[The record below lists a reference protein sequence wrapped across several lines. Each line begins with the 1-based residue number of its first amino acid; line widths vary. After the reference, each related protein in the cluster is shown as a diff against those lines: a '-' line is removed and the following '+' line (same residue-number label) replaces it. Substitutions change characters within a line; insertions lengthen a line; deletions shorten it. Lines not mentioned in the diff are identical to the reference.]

1 MLIINFHNK
10 TKEKI
15 GTTFIDRDEIKLIE
29 VNKEELVI
37 EFYDMEPLYFEITS
51 LEEMTEKVKKYMLS
65 EAGVLELE
73 AYVKKK
79 IGEELDELFLKS
91 GDINE
96 E

>member
-1 MLIINFHNK
+1 MLIINFYDK

-37 EFYDMEPLYFEITS
+37 EFQNIETLYFEITS
-51 LEEMTEKVKKYMLS
+51 REEMTEKVKKYMLS

-73 AYVKKK
+73 VYIKKK
-79 IGEELDELFLKS
+79 IGEEIDELFLKS

>member
-1 MLIINFHNK
+1 MLIINFYDK
-10 TKEKI
+10 TKEKK

-37 EFYDMEPLYFEITS
+37 EFYNIETLYFEITS

-79 IGEELDELFLKS
+79 IGEELDELFLNR
-91 GDINE
+91 GDPNGK
-96 E
+96 

>member
-73 AYVKKK
+73 VYVKKK
-79 IGEELDELFLKS
+79 IGEEL
-91 GDINE
+91 GQ
-96 E
+96 

>member
-1 MLIINFHNK
+1 MLIINFYDK
-10 TKEKI
+10 TKEKK

-37 EFYDMEPLYFEITS
+37 EFYNIETLYFEITS
-51 LEEMTEKVKKYMLS
+51 REEMTEKVKKYMLS

-73 AYVKKK
+73 VYIKKK
-79 IGEELDELFLKS
+79 IREELDELFLKS

>member
-1 MLIINFHNK
+1 MLIINFYDK

-37 EFYDMEPLYFEITS
+37 EFYDIEPLYFEIKS
-51 LEEMTEKVKKYMLS
+51 VEEMTEKVKKYMLS

-73 AYVKKK
+73 AYIKKN

-91 GDINE
+91 GDVDE

>member
-1 MLIINFHNK
+1 MLIINFFDK

-37 EFYDMEPLYFEITS
+37 EFYNIETLYFEITS
-51 LEEMTEKVKKYMLS
+51 LEDMTEKVKKYMLS
-65 EAGVLELE
+65 EAGVFELE
-73 AYVKKK
+73 SYIKKN

-91 GDINE
+91 GDVDE
-96 E
+96 K

>member
-1 MLIINFHNK
+1 MLIINFYDK

-37 EFYDMEPLYFEITS
+37 EFYNIETLYFEITS
-51 LEEMTEKVKKYMLS
+51 LEDMTEKVKKYMLS

-73 AYVKKK
+73 VYIKKK
-79 IGEELDELFLKS
+79 IREELDELFLKKW
-91 GDINE
+91 
-96 E
+96 

>member
-1 MLIINFHNK
+1 MLIINFYDK

-37 EFYDMEPLYFEITS
+37 EFYDIEPLYFEIKS
-51 LEEMTEKVKKYMLS
+51 VEEMTEKVKKYMLS

-73 AYVKKK
+73 AYIKKN

>member
-1 MLIINFHNK
+1 MLIINFYDK

-73 AYVKKK
+73 AYIKKK
-79 IGEELDELFLKS
+79 IGEEIDELFLKS